1 MATVKKNIFTI
12 CFESG
17 ENSKVVYTAGKF
29 FNVTESGV
37 SQMST
42 ANNPLLEDL
51 AYSLKN
57 FNVTEEGLSFY
68 YDLKSKSIKRITEGI
83 VSAEFQQEKMN
94 ESVESFN
101 ELIELNAK
109 LSEVEALR
117 KEHKL
122 AGNEAAV
129 SEAINIISEIK
140 ASIAKVKETAT
151 VTLYRYVAEENKVYV
166 NNTETALE
174 NFTENMF
181 AAGYINYADKAI
193 LKKFEAAANNFDKYS
208 VAENLTEI
216 TEDVITV
223 STFRVNE
230 KAFVYKNNVETTI
243 TEFKELSAVAAIDY
257 ISEKTGEDVSFM
269 FEDVLQAKL
278 ELRSRLDAKIE
289 ETLGLIAFL
298 KDQRNILAEA
308 NKNIPEIKEAD
319 KLISSEI
326 ANFER
331 IISILEN
338 DELTRND
345 GFTSGILSTEYE
357 GHAAGTEVKVDA
369 LDYTTAGKDDMITV
383 VIGESNVKV
392 LKKHVEI
399 SSKETI

>member
-12 CFESG
+12 CFESD

-29 FNVTESGV
+29 FNITESGV
-37 SQMST
+37 SPMST
-42 ANNPLLEDL
+42 AYNPLLEDL

-83 VSAEFQQEKMN
+83 ASAELQQEKMN

-216 TEDVITV
+216 TEDSITV

-326 ANFER
+326 ANFET

-345 GFTSGILSTEYE
+345 GYTTATLKTEYD
-357 GHAAGTEVKVDA
+357 GVAAGTEVKVDA
-369 LDYTTAGKDDMITV
+369 LDYTTAGKDDIITIV
-383 VIGESNVKV
+383 SGDKAIKV
-392 LKKHVEI
+392 EKRHVEI

>member
-1 MATVKKNIFTI
+1 MATIKKNIFTV
-12 CFESG
+12 CFESD

-29 FNVTESGV
+29 FNITESGV
-37 SQMST
+37 SPMASNQ
-42 ANNPLLEDL
+42 LLEDL

-68 YDLKSKSIKRITEGI
+68 YDLKTKSIKRIVEGAL
-83 VSAEFQQEKMN
+83 SAELQQEKME
-94 ESVESFN
+94 ESVKSFN
-101 ELIELNAK
+101 ELAELNEK
-109 LSEVEALR
+109 LSNVEALR

-129 SEAINIISEIK
+129 TEAVNIISEIK
-140 ASIAKVKETAT
+140 ASIAKVKETAST
-151 VTLYRYVAEENKVYV
+151 VLYRYVAEENKVYV
-166 NNTETALE
+166 NNTETLLE

-181 AAGYINYADKAI
+181 AAGYINYAEKAI

-208 VAENLTEI
+208 VAENLTE
-216 TEDVITV
+216 TVEDSVIV
-223 STFRVNE
+223 STFRVSE
-230 KAFVYKNNVETTI
+230 KAFVYKSNTETSI
-243 TEFKELSAVAAIDY
+243 SEFKELSPVAAIDY
-257 ISEKTGEDVSFM
+257 VSERTGEDVTFM

-278 ELRSRLDAKIE
+278 ELRSKLDKKIE
-289 ETLGLIAFL
+289 EAFELIAFL

-326 ANFER
+326 AHFES
-331 IISILEN
+331 IINLLED

-345 GFTSGILSTEYE
+345 GYTEATLNTEQDGLS
-357 GHAAGTEVKVDA
+357 AGTVVKVDA
-369 LDYTTAGKDDMITV
+369 LDYTTAAKDDMITIV
-383 VIGESNVKV
+383 AGDNKHIKV
-392 LKKHVEI
+392 LKRNVEI

>member
-12 CFESG
+12 CFESD

-29 FNVTESGV
+29 FNITESGV
-37 SQMST
+37 SPMST

-83 VSAEFQQEKMN
+83 ASAELQQEKMN

-216 TEDVITV
+216 TEDSITV

-326 ANFER
+326 ANFET

-345 GFTSGILSTEYE
+345 GYTTATLKTEYD
-357 GHAAGTEVKVDA
+357 GVAAGTEVKVDA
-369 LDYTTAGKDDMITV
+369 LDYTTAGKDDIITIV
-383 VIGESNVKV
+383 SGDKAIKV
-392 LKKHVEI
+392 EKRHVEI

>member
-12 CFESG
+12 CFESD

-37 SQMST
+37 SPMST

-83 VSAEFQQEKMN
+83 ASAELQQEKMN

-140 ASIAKVKETAT
+140 AAIAKVKETAT

-216 TEDVITV
+216 NEDSITV

-326 ANFER
+326 ANFET

-345 GFTSGILSTEYE
+345 GFTDATLKTEYDKFQP
-357 GHAAGTEVKVDA
+357 GTEVKVDA
-369 LDYTTAGKDDMITV
+369 LDYTTAGKDDMINV
-383 VIGESNVKV
+383 VIGEETVKIE
-392 LKKHVEI
+392 KRYVEI

>member
-12 CFESG
+12 CFESD

-37 SQMST
+37 SPMST
-42 ANNPLLEDL
+42 AYNPLLEDL

-68 YDLKSKSIKRITEGI
+68 YDLKSKSIKKITEGI
-83 VSAEFQQEKMN
+83 ASVELQQEKIN

-101 ELIELNAK
+101 KLIELNEK
-109 LSEVEALR
+109 LSEVESLR
-117 KEHKL
+117 REHKL

-129 SEAINIISEIK
+129 SEAINIISEIQ

-166 NNTETALE
+166 NNTETTLE
-174 NFTENMF
+174 NFTEDMF

-216 TEDVITV
+216 TEDSITV

-326 ANFER
+326 ANFET

-338 DELTRND
+338 DKLTRND
-345 GFTSGILSTEYE
+345 GYTTATLRTEYE
-357 GHAAGTEVKVDA
+357 GVEAGTEVKVDA
-369 LDYTTAGKDDMITV
+369 LDYTTAGKDDIITIV
-383 VIGESNVKV
+383 SGDKTIKV
-392 LKKHVEI
+392 EKRHVEI

>member
-12 CFESG
+12 CFESD

-37 SQMST
+37 SPMST
-42 ANNPLLEDL
+42 AYNPLLEDL

-83 VSAEFQQEKMN
+83 ASAKLQQEKMN

-208 VAENLTEI
+208 VAKNLTEI
-216 TEDVITV
+216 TEDAITV

-326 ANFER
+326 ANFET

-345 GFTSGILSTEYE
+345 GYTTATLRTEYD
-357 GHAAGTEVKVDA
+357 GVAAGTEVKVDA
-369 LDYTTAGKDDMITV
+369 LDYTTAGKDDIITIV
-383 VIGESNVKV
+383 SGDKTIKV
-392 LKKHVEI
+392 EKRHVEI